1 MTVTC
6 AAPWTRW
13 ARFGSNCARWCGW
26 NSRLCRPL
34 IGRDELVAQGDA
46 ALADDRS
53 VSLTGAGGGQ
63 ERLPPPWPTTTPAV
77 FWYTIRPNSSM
88 TS

>member
-1 MTVTC
+1 MG
-6 AAPWTRW
+6 A
-13 ARFGSNCARWCGW
+13 
-26 NSRLCRPL
+26 LLQQLRPVVRVEQPFVPPAL
-34 IGRDELVAQGDA
+34 IGRDELVAQVHA

-53 VSLTGAGGGQ
+53 VSLTGAGGVGKSALAATVADQ
-63 ERLPPPWPTTTPAV
+63 WPTPAV